1 MSIVDGQPAVGSV
14 NCKRSGGPLRDMIVV
29 VAAAGAPERSARVT
43 EVIACLEQEA
53 PRLARLAAGFLTDSR
68 DVEDAVQ
75 DTLEAAWRSW
85 DSLRDEARR
94 RAWLTTICVR
104 RCLRV
109 RRWRHRHGTVP
120 LLDDLTSAGASRDL
134 DWDRAFARL
143 SISQRVVITL
153 HYHHGFTLD
162 ECADLMGRHPGTVR
176 QHLSRG
182 LARLRKELDD
192 A

>member
-1 MSIVDGQPAVGSV
+1 
-14 NCKRSGGPLRDMIVV
+14 MIVV
-29 VAAAGAPERSARVT
+29 VAAAGASERSARSGEAV
-43 EVIACLEQEA
+43 EYLEQDV
-53 PRLARLAAGFLTDSR
+53 PRLVRLASSFLTDSR

-85 DSLRDEARR
+85 DSLRDAALRR
-94 RAWLTTICVR
+94 SWLNTICVR

-109 RRWRHRHGTVP
+109 RQWRLRHGTVP
-120 LLDDLTSAGASRDL
+120 LLDNVAETDGLRDL

-162 ECADLMGRHPGTVR
+162 ECAELMGRHPGTVR

-182 LARLRKELDD
+182 LAHLRKELNHG
-192 A
+192 

>member
-1 MSIVDGQPAVGSV
+1 
-14 NCKRSGGPLRDMIVV
+14 MIVF
-29 VAAAGAPERSARVT
+29 VAAAGAPERSARSREAV
-43 EVIACLEQEA
+43 EYLEHDA
-53 PRLARLAAGFLTDSR
+53 ARLARLASGFLTDAR

-75 DTLEAAWRSW
+75 DTLEAAWKSW
-85 DSLRDEARR
+85 DTLRDEGTR

-109 RRWRHRHGTVP
+109 KRWRLRHGTLP
-120 LLDDLTSAGASRDL
+120 LLDDVTSGEGSGDV
-134 DWDRAFARL
+134 DWDRAFAHL
-143 SISQRVVITL
+143 SVSQRVVITL

-176 QHLSRG
+176 QHLSRA

>member
-1 MSIVDGQPAVGSV
+1 
-14 NCKRSGGPLRDMIVV
+14 MIVL
-29 VAAAGAPERSARVT
+29 VAAAGDPERSARSG
-43 EVIACLEQEA
+43 EAIQYLERDV
-53 PRLARLAAGFLTDSR
+53 PRLVRLAAGFLTDSR

-85 DSLRDEARR
+85 DSLREEGSR
-94 RAWLTTICVR
+94 RAWLNTICVR

-109 RRWRHRHGTVP
+109 RRWRLRHGTVP
-120 LLDDLTSAGASRDL
+120 LLDSIIGSDGFRDL
-134 DWDRAFARL
+134 DWDRAFAKL

-153 HYHHGFTLD
+153 HYQHGFTLD
-162 ECADLMGRHPGTVR
+162 ECSELMGRHPGTVR

-182 LARLRKELDD
+182 LARLRKELDH

>member
-1 MSIVDGQPAVGSV
+1 MMVF
-14 NCKRSGGPLRDMIVV
+14 
-29 VAAAGAPERSARVT
+29 VAAAGAPERSAPSPEAVAYLGR
-43 EVIACLEQEA
+43 EA

-75 DTLEAAWRSW
+75 ETLEAAWRSW
-85 DSLRDEARR
+85 DTLRDEGSR
-94 RAWLTTICVR
+94 RAWLTAICVR

-109 RRWRHRHGTVP
+109 KRWRLRHGTVP
-120 LLDDLTSAGASRDL
+120 LFDDVASSAAPRDL
-134 DWDRAFARL
+134 DWDRAFAKL
-143 SISQRVVITL
+143 SVSQRVVLSL

-182 LARLRKELDD
+182 LARLRKELSDV
-192 A
+192 